1 MAYSHNVL
9 ERDDNRLLAEAYSK
23 ILLKESNEA
32 VSFSPITN
40 KICDYIIDKLSK
52 VYIKSSQGISPEE
65 RINYNKAVEEVVI
78 YLSEYLQSITDEKVI
93 YSKQ

>member
-1 MAYSHNVL
+1 MPYSHNVL
-9 ERDDNRLLAEAYSK
+9 ERDDNKLLAKAYTK
-23 ILLKESNEA
+23 ILLKESIEP

-40 KICDYIIDKLSK
+40 EICDYIIDKLSK
-52 VYIKSSQGISPEE
+52 VYIKSSQGVSPEE
-65 RINYNKAVEEVVI
+65 SIKYNKAVEEVVI

>member
-9 ERDDNRLLAEAYSK
+9 ERDDNKLLAEAYSK

-40 KICDYIIDKLSK
+40 EICDYIIDKLSK
-52 VYIKSSQGISPEE
+52 VYIKSSQGVSPEE
-65 RINYNKAVEEVVI
+65 GINYNKAVEEVVI